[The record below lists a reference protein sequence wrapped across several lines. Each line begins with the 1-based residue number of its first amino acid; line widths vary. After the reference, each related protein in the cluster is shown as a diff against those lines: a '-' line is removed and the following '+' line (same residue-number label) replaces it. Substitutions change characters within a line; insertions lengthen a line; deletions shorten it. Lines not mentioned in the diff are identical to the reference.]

1 METSR
6 RRLKPSRAALLL
18 ALVALLAAGFG
29 LSRSLGNASA
39 KSIAAAATAKPVRGG
54 DLTIGFD
61 LNVENCIDP
70 NQDFGLE
77 NRDLDRNLV
86 DSLTDQIPSTGALVP
101 WLATSWSSN
110 KTSTVFTFHLRH
122 GVTFSD
128 GEKFNAAAVKTA
140 YDNVYKL
147 GPLSLLGITYV
158 AGYVGTTVVNNYE
171 VKVTFSA
178 PNAQFLQA
186 SATTVMGILSPKSY
200 SNTPAQRCL
209 GQFWGSGP
217 FTLQSYTPGVGAVLL
232 RRAGYAWPSSIESN
246 QGAAYLSEITA
257 KWIPEDSVLIGSL
270 DSGQLDLAWPRV
282 ALSAANRQLIT
293 SAGGHIFSRP
303 YPGIVDMLLTNQT
316 PGRILADPVVRQALQ
331 ESINRA
337 QIASTVFSPDYPV
350 VSSVLENTTP
360 FYTDESSLLGYD
372 PKAAE
377 ALLQKDGW
385 VPGPGGVR
393 VKDGR
398 KLVLIEPVTTESPI
412 VDLLQSQLAKVGI
425 QLQQD
430 LTTTAGDEAL
440 LDQPGGNYDLAET
453 YYTRGDPDVLASVLD
468 TAIVKTP
475 YVAASQS
482 PAQQAKL
489 ASLFAAG
496 NKATVTAQRQAD
508 FTAIQNYLISQD
520 ISLPLDE
527 RLEVTGVASDVHGLA
542 VTDEG
547 LTVFNNVWLSH

>member
-1 METSR
+1 MERSR
-6 RRLKPSRAALLL
+6 TLKPSGVAVLLT
-18 ALVALLAAGFG
+18 LVALLAAGLG
-29 LSRSLGNASA
+29 WSRWSTNASA
-39 KSIAAAATAKPVRGG
+39 KPITSKTASPVRGG
-54 DLTIGFD
+54 NLTIGFD

-86 DSLTDQIPSTGALVP
+86 DSLLDQNPTTGALVP
-101 WLATSWSSN
+101 WLATSYSSN
-110 KTSTVFTFHLRH
+110 KTSTVFTFNLRH

-128 GEKFNAAAVKTA
+128 GEKFNAEAVKTA
-140 YDNVYKL
+140 YDNVFKL

-158 AGYVGTTVVNNYE
+158 AGYVGTKVVNNYE
-171 VKVTFSA
+171 VKVAFSQ

-186 SATTVMGILSPKSY
+186 AATTVMGILSPKSY
-200 SNTPAQRCL
+200 DNTPAQRCL
-209 GQFWGSGP
+209 GQFWASGP
-217 FTLQSYTPGVGAVLL
+217 FTLQSFTPGVGAVLV
-232 RRAGYAWPSSIESN
+232 RRPGYAWPSSIESN
-246 QGAAYLSEITA
+246 QGAAYLSTITA

-270 DSGQLDLAWPRV
+270 NSGQLNLAWPRV
-282 ALSAANRQLIT
+282 ALSAANRSLIE
-293 SAGGHIFSRP
+293 SAGGDIFSRP
-303 YPGIVDMLLTNQT
+303 YPGITDLLLDNQT
-316 PGRILADPVVRQALQ
+316 PGRILADPTVRQALQ

-360 FYTDESSLLGYD
+360 DYTDESSLLGYD

-377 ALLQKDGW
+377 ALLTKDGW
-385 VPGPGGVR
+385 VPGPGGIR

-398 KLVLIEPVTTESPI
+398 KLVLIEPITQDSPI

-425 QLQQD
+425 QLQED
-430 LTTTAGDEAL
+430 LVTTAEEESL
-440 LDQPGGNYDLAET
+440 IDQPNGNYDLAET

-468 TAIVKTP
+468 TAIVSSA
-475 YVAASQS
+475 YVKQSQS

-489 ASLFAAG
+489 AALFAAG
-496 NKATVTAQRQAD
+496 NRAIVPATRQQVYSE
-508 FTAIQNYLISQD
+508 IQNYLISQD
-520 ISLPLDE
+520 IAFPVDE
-527 RLEVTGVASDVHGLA
+527 RLEVTGVSAKVHGLA

>member
-1 METSR
+1 MERSR
-6 RRLKPSRAALLL
+6 TLMPSGVAVLLALAALL
-18 ALVALLAAGFG
+18 ATGFG
-29 LSRSLGNASA
+29 LSRWSTNASA
-39 KSIAAAATAKPVRGG
+39 KPSTSKTASPVRGG

-77 NRDLDRNLV
+77 NRDIDRNLV
-86 DSLTDQIPSTGALVP
+86 DSLLDQNSSTGALVP
-101 WLATSWSSN
+101 WLATSYSSN
-110 KTSTVFTFHLRH
+110 KTSTIFTFHLRH

-158 AGYVGTTVVNNYE
+158 SGYVGTTVVNNYE
-171 VKVTFSA
+171 VKVTFSQ

-186 SATTVMGILSPKSY
+186 SATTVMGILAPKSY
-200 SNTPAQRCL
+200 ANTPAQRCL

-270 DSGQLDLAWPRV
+270 NSGQLNLAWPRV
-282 ALSAANRQLIT
+282 ALSAANRQLIEG
-293 SAGGHIFSRP
+293 AGGNIFSRP
-303 YPGIVDMLLTNQT
+303 YPGITDLLLDNQT
-316 PGRILADPVVRQALQ
+316 AGRILADPTVRRALQ

-350 VSSVLENTTP
+350 VTSVLEDTTP
-360 FYTDESSLLGYD
+360 DYTDESSLLGYD

-377 ALLQKDGW
+377 ALLTKDGW
-385 VPGPGGVR
+385 VPGPGGIR

-398 KLVLIEPVTTESPI
+398 KLVLIEPITTDSPI

-425 QLQQD
+425 QLQED
-430 LTTTAGDEAL
+430 LVTTAEEESL
-440 LDQPGGNYDLAET
+440 LDQPNGNYDIAET

-482 PAQQAKL
+482 AAQQAKL
-489 ASLFAAG
+489 AALFAAG
-496 NKATVTAQRQAD
+496 NKAIVPAQRQ
-508 FTAIQNYLISQD
+508 TIYSEIQNYLISQD
-520 ISLPLDE
+520 IAFPVDE
-527 RLEVTGVASDVHGLA
+527 RLEVTGVSAKVHGLA

-547 LTVFNNVWLSH
+547 LTVFNNAWLSH

>member
-1 METSR
+1 MERSR
-6 RRLKPSRAALLL
+6 TLKPSGVAVLLALAALL
-18 ALVALLAAGFG
+18 ATGFG
-29 LSRSLGNASA
+29 LSRWSTNASA
-39 KSIAAAATAKPVRGG
+39 KPSTSKTASPVRGG

-77 NRDLDRNLV
+77 NRDIDRNLV
-86 DSLTDQIPSTGALVP
+86 DSLLDQNSSTGALVP
-101 WLATSWSSN
+101 WLATSYSSN
-110 KTSTVFTFHLRH
+110 KTSTIFTFHLRH

-158 AGYVGTTVVNNYE
+158 SGYVGTTVVNNYE
-171 VKVTFSA
+171 VKVTFSQ

-186 SATTVMGILSPKSY
+186 SATTVMGILAPKSY
-200 SNTPAQRCL
+200 ANTPAQRCL

-270 DSGQLDLAWPRV
+270 NSGQLNLAWPRV
-282 ALSAANRQLIT
+282 ALSAANRQLIEG
-293 SAGGHIFSRP
+293 AGGNIFSRP
-303 YPGIVDMLLTNQT
+303 YPGITDLLLDNQT
-316 PGRILADPVVRQALQ
+316 AGRILADPTVRRALQ

-350 VSSVLENTTP
+350 VTSVLEDTTP
-360 FYTDESSLLGYD
+360 DYTDESSLLGYD

-377 ALLQKDGW
+377 ALLTKDGW
-385 VPGPGGVR
+385 VPGPGGIR

-398 KLVLIEPVTTESPI
+398 KLVLIEPITTDSPI

-425 QLQQD
+425 QLQED
-430 LTTTAGDEAL
+430 LVTTAEEESL
-440 LDQPGGNYDLAET
+440 LDQPNGNYDIAET

-482 PAQQAKL
+482 AAQQAKL
-489 ASLFAAG
+489 AALFAAG
-496 NKATVTAQRQAD
+496 NKAIVPAQRQ
-508 FTAIQNYLISQD
+508 TIYSEIQNYLISQD
-520 ISLPLDE
+520 IAFPVDE
-527 RLEVTGVASDVHGLA
+527 RLEVTGVSAKVHGLA

-547 LTVFNNVWLSH
+547 LTVFNNAWLSH

>member
-1 METSR
+1 MERSR
-6 RRLKPSRAALLL
+6 PLKPSGVALLL
-18 ALVALLAAGFG
+18 TLVALLAAGFG
-29 LSRSLGNASA
+29 LSRSLSTASA
-39 KSIAAAATAKPVRGG
+39 KSISAATSAGTPVHGG

-86 DSLTDQIPSTGALVP
+86 DSLTDQDPSTGALVP

-158 AGYVGTTVVNNYE
+158 AGYVGTDVVNNYE
-171 VKVTFSA
+171 VKVVFSQ

-200 SNTPAQRCL
+200 NNTPAQRCL

-246 QGAAYLSEITA
+246 QGPAYLSEITA

-270 DSGQLDLAWPRV
+270 NSGQLNLAWPRV
-282 ALSAANRQLIT
+282 ALSAANRQLIE
-293 SAGGHIFSRP
+293 SAGGDIFSRP
-303 YPGIVDMLLTNQT
+303 YPGITDLLLSNQT
-316 PGRILADPVVRQALQ
+316 PGRILADPIVREALQ

-350 VSSVLENTTP
+350 VTSVLEDTTP
-360 FYTDESSLLGYD
+360 DYTDESSLLGYD

-377 ALLQKDGW
+377 ALLTKDGW
-385 VPGPGGVR
+385 VPGSGGIR

-398 KLVLIEPVTTESPI
+398 KLTLIEPITEPSPI

-425 QLQQD
+425 QLQED
-430 LTTTAGDEAL
+430 LVTTAEEESL
-440 LDQPGGNYDLAET
+440 IDQPGGNYDLAET

-468 TAIVKTP
+468 TAIVSSA
-475 YVAASQS
+475 YVKQSQTA
-482 PAQQAKL
+482 AQQAKL
-489 ASLFAAG
+489 AALFAAG
-496 NKATVTAQRQAD
+496 NKAIVPAVRQ
-508 FTAIQNYLISQD
+508 TIYSEIQNYLISQD
-520 ISLPLDE
+520 IAFPLDE
-527 RLEVTGVASDVHGLA
+527 RLEVTGVSSKVHGLA

-547 LTVFNNVWLSH
+547 LTIFNNVWLSK